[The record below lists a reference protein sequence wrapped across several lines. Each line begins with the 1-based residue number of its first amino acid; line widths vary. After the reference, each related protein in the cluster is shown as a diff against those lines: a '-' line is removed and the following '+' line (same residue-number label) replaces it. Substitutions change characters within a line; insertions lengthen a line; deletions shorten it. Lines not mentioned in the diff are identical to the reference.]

1 MKITTQ
7 IALALPLVM
16 AVACGNKS
24 AEASA
29 EASSVEAKKKEA
41 RAVPAFNAD
50 SAYSYVAAQLAL
62 GSRVPGTPTHAA
74 TAEWLASELR
84 RHGAE
89 VIVQEANVTAFDGT
103 VLPARNIIGQFNPD
117 SKERILLLAHWDAR
131 PFADH
136 DPDPANRRTPVPA
149 ANDGAS
155 GVGVL
160 LEIARLLGQ
169 NDPGKG
175 VDILLVDAEDYGTP
189 EWAASNGD
197 DNTWAL
203 GTQYWARRPHRPA
216 YRPRYAI
223 LLDMVGAKNAT
234 FLKEGFSNHYAP
246 SLVDKV
252 WSRARE
258 LGYGSYFLNE
268 NGGYINDDH
277 LYVNQIARIPS
288 IDIIHLDPASDTGFY
303 PYWHTLGDT
312 LDKIDP
318 ATLQAVG
325 HTVTDVIYND

>member
-7 IALALPLVM
+7 IALALPLMM
-16 AVACGNKS
+16 AVACGNKGG
-24 AEASA
+24 AEASTD
-29 EASSVEAKKKEA
+29 ASAARKEQ
-41 RAVPAFNAD
+41 RTVPAFNAD
-50 SAYSYVAAQLAL
+50 SAYSYVAAQMAF
-62 GSRVPGTPTHAA
+62 GSRVPGTPTHAQ
-74 TAEWLASELR
+74 TAEWLAAELR

-89 VIVQEANVTAFDGT
+89 VIVQDAPVTAFDGT
-103 VLPARNIIGQFNPD
+103 RLQAKNIIGQFNPD
-117 SKERILLLAHWDAR
+117 SKERVLLLAHWDAR
-131 PFADH
+131 PFADQ
-136 DPDPANRRTPVPA
+136 DADEANRRKAVPA

-175 VDILLVDAEDYGTP
+175 VDILFVDAEDYGAP
-189 EWAASNGD
+189 DWATVTGSD
-197 DNTWAL
+197 DTWAL

-223 LLDMVGAKNAT
+223 LLDMVGAKDAT
-234 FLKEGFSNHYAP
+234 FYKEGFSNHYAP

-252 WSRARE
+252 WKRAQE
-258 LGYGSYFLNE
+258 LGYGNYFINE

-277 LYVNQIARIPS
+277 YYVNTMARIPS
-288 IDIIHLDPASDTGFY
+288 IDIIHLDPESPTGFY
-303 PYWHTLGDT
+303 PYWHTMGDT

-318 ATLQAVG
+318 ATLNAVG